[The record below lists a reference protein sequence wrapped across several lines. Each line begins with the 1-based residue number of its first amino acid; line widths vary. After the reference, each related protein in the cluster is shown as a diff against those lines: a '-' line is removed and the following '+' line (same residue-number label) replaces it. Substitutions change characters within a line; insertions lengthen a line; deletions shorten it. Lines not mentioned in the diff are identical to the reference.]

1 MRREHPSG
9 GSQLKST
16 GVRKKSTL
24 MLKDCHLCGKRYTL
38 RWAPP
43 SHSSR
48 PNSLTHSLT
57 DLCDFLRDVVSSVLD
72 FGRDDGRLGRRRRVS
87 FLLTGLREVEGNQ
100 WEPVDGAVPV
110 DVGVGGRAE

>member
-1 MRREHPSG
+1 M
-9 GSQLKST
+9 
-16 GVRKKSTL
+16 
-24 MLKDCHLCGKRYTL
+24 
-38 RWAPP
+38 
-43 SHSSR
+43 
-48 PNSLTHSLT
+48 
-57 DLCDFLRDVVSSVLD
+57 SSVLD